1 MLWIFLAAAGATV
14 NAAYYIV
21 TKRLL
26 YTIDRN
32 VLAAGGFFVT
42 GVFLFI
48 LALIRGIPPL
58 GNELFIAIAAT
69 SVLNIIAT
77 TLVFRALAITDISLA
92 IPMLSFTPIFLI
104 LTSFVLLHEIP
115 TLLGVTGICVIVTG
129 SYVLNLS
136 SPHTS
141 FFDPFRAILKDR
153 GSASMLIVA
162 FLYAIALNFDKKV
175 VLNSDPVFGSAL
187 VYLVIGISFFVIGQV
202 SVQHDRTVQNRT
214 SLPANQLPATPVQQ
228 PWLMEPYF
236 AGVLAFATI
245 GILLAIE
252 SVTINYAFMM
262 QIVPYVIAIK
272 RMSIILTVL
281 YGTIVARE
289 GEALLRLTG
298 AGLMVAGA
306 VLIILAG

>member
-26 YTIDRN
+26 HTIDRN

-104 LTSFVLLHEIP
+104 LTSF
-115 TLLGVTGICVIVTG
+115 
-129 SYVLNLS
+129 NLS

-141 FFDPFRAILKDR
+141 FLDPFREILKDR

-162 FLYAIALNFDKKV
+162 FIYAIALNFDKKV

-187 VYLVIGISFFVIGQV
+187 VYLVIGISFFVIGQA

-236 AGVLAFATI
+236 SGVLAFATI